1 MLSLGGFS
9 KQSPV
14 KPIVVLAGGVA
25 ILPCYF
31 SEDDDPLFVEWSEE
45 SLHPNVVL
53 LYRGGKEEH
62 RMKDEA
68 FRHRASLYWPEMDNS
83 NMSLRIADVQLSDE
97 GNYTC
102 KSILK
107 SKNKVRN
114 VATVWLSVGKC
125 VGLLEV
131 ELISTGPL
139 VLSQSGSGPHG
150 PTSVTR
156 GAELFIVAL
165 QLSFSTFVVVLT
177 NSNIV
182 RTAQNKRS
190 IFGENGSDTCTLYCR
205 QPPEQ

>member
-1 MLSLGGFS
+1 M
-9 KQSPV
+9 
-14 KPIVVLAGGVA
+14 VLAGRVT

-31 SEDDDPLFVEWSEE
+31 SEDDDSLFVEWSKE

-53 LYRGGKEEH
+53 LYREGKEEH
-62 RMKDEA
+62 GMKDKA
-68 FRHRASLYWPEMDNS
+68 FRYRTSLVRPEMDN
-83 NMSLRIADVQLSDE
+83 MDKSLRIADVQLSDE

-102 KSILK
+102 KSYLN
-107 SKNKVRN
+107 NKVRD
-114 VATVWLSVGKC
+114 VTTVRLSVGKC
-125 VGLLEV
+125 VEFLEV

-139 VLSQSGSGPHG
+139 VLSQSDGGPYG

-156 GAELFIVAL
+156 GAELLIVAL

-190 IFGENGSDTCTLYCR
+190 IFGKNGSYTCTLYCR

>member
-9 KQSPV
+9 KQSPAE
-14 KPIVVLAGGVA
+14 PTVVLAGGVA

-31 SEDDDPLFVEWSEE
+31 SEDDDLLFVEWSKE

-68 FRHRASLYWPEMDNS
+68 FRYRTSLVRPEMDNS

-102 KSILK
+102 KSNLNK
-107 SKNKVRN
+107 KVRN
-114 VATVWLSVGKC
+114 VATVGLSVGKC
-125 VGLLEV
+125 VELLEV

-139 VLSQSGSGPHG
+139 VLSQSDSGPHG

-156 GAELFIVAL
+156 GAELLIVAL

-177 NSNIV
+177 NTNIV

-190 IFGENGSDTCTLYCR
+190 IFGGNGSDTCTLYCR